1 METGDQKWHC
11 TKGIVEQTVTMT
23 TGAVKKDALGLATK
37 RAEKLLE
44 EKAVQFLRKETEEAA
59 RDTAEELKRRK
70 PIDHQWSFTTA
81 MKELLRQRKN

>member
-1 METGDQKWHC
+1 METGDHKWHC

-23 TGAVKKDALGLATK
+23 TRAVKKDALGLATK

-44 EKAVQFLRKETEEAA
+44 EAVHFLRKETEEGA
-59 RDTAEELKRRK
+59 RETAEELKRRK

-81 MKELLRQRKN
+81 MKELHRQRKN

>member
-1 METGDQKWHC
+1 MKTGDHKWHR

-23 TGAVKKDALGLATK
+23 RRAVKKDALGLATK

-44 EKAVQFLRKETEEAA
+44 EKAVQILGKETEEVA
-59 RDTAEELKRRK
+59 RDTAEELKRRN

-81 MKELLRQRKN
+81 MKALHRQRKN